1 MQALH
6 TEDTDQASYFDFD
19 FTTNKDDIKEFD
31 VYPLIQDSV
40 VGRFTLSTYYIVR
53 QQWLEAAVV
62 GKSENYGEVFKVVVI
77 SPLSLCIMFL
87 SVLMRVQFNSL
98 TDLTDVIEYHVDPAT
113 WWKQKKKLLFSIF
126 KKHVKSGKVIIKT
139 YNLLLSDFIFNY
151 IYIFDV

>member
-1 MQALH
+1 MH

-87 SVLMRVQFNSL
+87 SVLMRV
-98 TDLTDVIEYHVDPAT
+98 
-113 WWKQKKKLLFSIF
+113 
-126 KKHVKSGKVIIKT
+126 
-139 YNLLLSDFIFNY
+139 
-151 IYIFDV
+151 